1 VTIEARGIAELSR
14 AIPVA
19 GLAALL
25 VVATLGE
32 GGAEATSLLVWHTLL
47 VAFVIVELVLAESEK
62 PTWRL
67 ATGPLAGFFVFFG
80 VALIGAAR
88 APYGFAAWLYLL
100 ELAAFAAIVWLA
112 SRRGSDLLSIVATPL
127 MLVAAVQSVLF
138 LVQRYVLGQARP
150 AGTFLNP
157 NHLAGW
163 LVAVMLLALGP
174 PLLQGRAGRR
184 AFSRLALLGAP
195 VVVAMV
201 HAASRGALLG
211 LGAGLLALLIMSW
224 KRLPRRWRNVAVA
237 SGLVIVVGAGVG
249 LALRFR
255 QTDPFRYQRLKIW
268 RASLG
273 VVADD
278 PWFGSG
284 PRQFAYAAKNHQF
297 PDGDGPLRHD
307 RGFRVTHSDWL
318 RVPCE
323 LGLPGAVVL
332 LLTIGTLVRCV
343 RRRRRRVDSPDSS
356 VLAIAPLIAL
366 GVQASVDNLS
376 TRPALYLLAGALL
389 GNLLTTRD
397 DRGRFRPWPSR
408 WLLSLLLLF
417 VFVIGDLAPYLAWR
431 DVRGLPR
438 GRLAAEQSIRLERAL
453 RRNRVHPDFWSRR
466 AEHLAGSGSDW
477 GIEGYTEAR
486 EAAERA
492 VRLQPA
498 GPEFHRVLARVE
510 SLACRT
516 LFQDA
521 GTRQRASAA
530 FERAEDLDRYDPFI
544 PLERAGFL
552 LDTGD
557 PTAAARAAERALEL
571 EPESVLPRLMLADA
585 LLESEARDGVRRA
598 EELLEEARE
607 KAVRWS
613 AWAETGQYTRDL
625 LVLDWGALRRID
637 EKLARRRERD
647 H

>member
-1 VTIEARGIAELSR
+1 MPVT
-14 AIPVA
+14 

-32 GGAEATSLLVWHTLL
+32 GGAEPTSLLVWHALL
-47 VAFVIVELVLAESEK
+47 VALVIVELLLAGSAE
-62 PTWRL
+62 PTWSP

-80 VALIGAAR
+80 VALVGAVR
-88 APYGFAAWLYLL
+88 APYGYAAWLYLI

-112 SRRGSDLLSIVATPL
+112 SRRGPDLLSIVATPL
-127 MLVAAVQSVLF
+127 MLAASVQSVLF
-138 LVQRYVLGQARP
+138 LVQWYVQGQTRP

-163 LVAVMLLALGP
+163 LVAVVLLAWGP
-174 PLLQGRAGRR
+174 PLLQRRAGRPEL
-184 AFSRLALLGAP
+184 SRLVLLGAP
-195 VVVAMV
+195 VAVAMIHV
-201 HAASRGALLG
+201 ASRGALLG
-211 LGAGLLALLIMSW
+211 LGAGLLALLILSW
-224 KRLPRRWRNVAVA
+224 RRLPRRWKNVAVA
-237 SGLVIVVGAGVG
+237 SGLVILVGAGVG

-255 QTDPFRYQRLKIW
+255 QTDPFRYQRVKIW

-273 VVADD
+273 VVAED

-284 PRQFAYAAKNHQF
+284 PRQFTYAAKNHQF

-307 RGFRVTHSDWL
+307 RGFRVTHSDWI

-323 LGLPGAVVL
+323 LGLPGAAVL
-332 LLTIGTLVRCV
+332 LLTIGALVLCV
-343 RRRRRRVDSPDSS
+343 RRRRRRVELPTSS
-356 VLAIAPLIAL
+356 ALAIAPLIAL

-389 GNLLTTRD
+389 GSLLTTRD
-397 DRGRFRPWPSR
+397 DRGRFLPWPSR
-408 WLLSLLLLF
+408 WLLALLLLF
-417 VFVIGDLAPYLAWR
+417 VFAIGELAPYLAWR
-431 DVRGLPR
+431 EVRGLPR
-438 GRLAAEQSIRLERAL
+438 GRLDAEQSSRLERAL

-466 AEHLAGSGSDW
+466 AEHLAGSGADW
-477 GIEGYTEAR
+477 GVDGYAEAR

-498 GPEFHRVLARVE
+498 GPEFHIALARVE

-516 LFQDA
+516 LFHDA
-521 GTRQRASAA
+521 ATRQRASAA
-530 FERAEDLDRYDPFI
+530 FERAEDLDRYTPFI

-557 PTAAARAAERALEL
+557 PAAAAGAAERALEL

-585 LLESEARDGVRRA
+585 LLESDARDGVRRA
-598 EELLEEARE
+598 EELLEAARE

-613 AWAETGQYTRDL
+613 AWAETGQYARDL
-625 LVLDWGALRRID
+625 LVLDGSDVRRIE
-637 EKLARRRERD
+637 EKLARRRERG